1 MRVTVGWF
9 VLVGCLAGVLGSTR
23 PADAQQADT
32 AALQRAFEEG
42 DRALAEGKYAEAE
55 RIYLALRDKAPGVA
69 EVHAKLGVTYYQ
81 EGKFSEAIGPLR
93 QALKLKP
100 SLPKLDAVLAMSLS
114 ELGRYEDALPGLQR
128 GFRQSTDLVLK
139 RMAGLHLQRAYTGL
153 GKDGDAVGVALEL
166 SRRFPDDP
174 EILYHTGRLFS
185 SYAYLQTMRLTRV
198 APDSAWTHLAA
209 GEANE
214 SQGLWDA
221 AISDYRRV
229 LAAAPNRPGLHFR
242 VGRALLSRAR
252 AAGGGA
258 TDDAEAMKEFEAE
271 LAVDP
276 TSANAAYEIAEMHRK
291 AGRLDQAMTYFGK
304 AVATYPD
311 FEDALVGLG
320 RTKLAAGDA
329 AGALPHLEK
338 AAALRPDDEVAF
350 YQLALA
356 YRHTGNQA
364 GQQKALETF
373 RRLREERAQ
382 RAAAFAAPRP
392 EVTPQEIEAVQQ

>member
-1 MRVTVGWF
+1 MRVTPAWLVVG
-9 VLVGCLAGVLGSTR
+9 GCVAALLGSIR
-23 PADAQQADT
+23 AADARQVDT

-81 EGKFSEAIGPLR
+81 EGKFEEAIGPLR

-114 ELGRYEDALPGLQR
+114 ELGRYDDALPGLKR
-128 GFRQSTDLVLK
+128 GFGQSADLVLK
-139 RMAGLHLQRAYTGL
+139 RMAGLHLQRAYAGL
-153 GKDGDAVGVALEL
+153 GKDGEAVAVALEL

-185 SYAYLQTMRLTRV
+185 NYAYLQTMRLTRV
-198 APDSAWTHLAA
+198 APDSVWTHLAA

-214 SQGLWDA
+214 SQGMWDA

-229 LAAAPNRPGLHFR
+229 LAAAPHRPGLHFR
-242 VGRALLSRAR
+242 IGRALLSRAR
-252 AAGGGA
+252 EGAGGA
-258 TDDAEAMKEFEAE
+258 DDAEAMKEFEAE
-271 LAVDP
+271 LSVDP

-291 AGRLDQAMTYFGK
+291 AGRLDQALSYFNR
-304 AVATYPD
+304 AVAAYPD

-373 RRLREERAQ
+373 KRLREERAK

-392 EVTPQEIEAVQQ
+392 EVTRQEIEAVQQ